1 MTKDMHNLHNLLQTR
16 TDAVFGARVSLCKL
30 LLAQVKALPN
40 SLSPAIVAGRRGQA
54 EHLTCEMIFY
64 SHKVK
69 LHTGISLVQQR
80 KNQTIKVALEEM
92 RLELILH
99 GSSAFRSRSKPSCTY
114 YPFHACGLAAS
125 PLKTVDNW
133 NRGSMSGK

>member
-40 SLSPAIVAGRRGQA
+40 SLSPAIVAGLRGQA

-64 SHKVK
+64 SHRVK
-69 LHTGISLVQQR
+69 LHTGISLIPQR
-80 KNQTIKVALEEM
+80 KNQTKSCLGRNETRVDINMAHL
-92 RLELILH
+92 LFAPGANPAAPTI
-99 GSSAFRSRSKPSCTY
+99 PSM
-114 YPFHACGLAAS
+114 H
-125 PLKTVDNW
+125 VD
-133 NRGSMSGK
+133 